1 MNCKN
6 GEWRAYISFFEHDVP
21 CESKW
26 GNWFSSYT
34 KFQTHYAEIAQKEEC
49 DMLIAGCE
57 MVMSEHREKEWR
69 EVIAAI
75 RECYDGTVSYNT
87 DKYQEDRVK
96 WWDCVDVISSSG
108 YYPIQDWEQEL
119 DRIEAV
125 VKAYHKPF
133 SLQKQDVCPEQDQ
146 NTFRITGGLKEC
158 TVRGTGGVVYNYV

>member
-1 MNCKN
+1 M
-6 GEWRAYISFFEHDVP
+6 
-21 CESKW
+21 
-26 GNWFSSYT
+26 
-34 KFQTHYAEIAQKEEC
+34 
-49 DMLIAGCE
+49 
-57 MVMSEHREKEWR
+57 
-69 EVIAAI
+69 IAAI

-133 SLQKQDVCPEQDQ
+133 FFAEAGCMS
-146 NTFRITGGLKEC
+146 RTGSKHVPNNWGIEGKFLADLSG
-158 TVRGTGGVVYNYV
+158 TVIELAKMDILNWRRSRP

>member
-1 MNCKN
+1 MMYRVSQN
-6 GEWRAYISFFEHDVP
+6 GETGFRP
-21 CESKW
+21 
-26 GNWFSSYT
+26 T

-108 YYPIQDWEQEL
+108 YYPIQDWEQ
-119 DRIEAV
+119 
-125 VKAYHKPF
+125 
-133 SLQKQDVCPEQDQ
+133 
-146 NTFRITGGLKEC
+146 
-158 TVRGTGGVVYNYV
+158 